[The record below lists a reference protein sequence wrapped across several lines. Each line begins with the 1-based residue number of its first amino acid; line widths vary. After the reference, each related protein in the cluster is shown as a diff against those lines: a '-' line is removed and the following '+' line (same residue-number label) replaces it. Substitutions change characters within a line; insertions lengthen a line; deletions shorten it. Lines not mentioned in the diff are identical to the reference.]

1 MLQGA
6 YVTPAPDILI
16 NGRQHALGHGTH
28 PGMTMAHGLVQK
40 GHVVAIQ
47 VNHIGQ
53 WQGLIMQC
61 IDVTAKPS
69 ARFTHT
75 STEGQ
80 PARGTQ
86 DGNRTG
92 YRRTR

>member
-1 MLQGA
+1 MFQGA

-16 NGRQHALGHGTH
+16 NGCQHTLGHGTY

-40 GHVVAIQ
+40 IHVVSIQ
-47 VNHIGQ
+47 VDHIGQ

-69 ARFTHT
+69 AGFTQST
-75 STEGQ
+75 TEGQ

-86 DGNRTG
+86 DGYRTG
-92 YRRTR
+92 NRRTR